1 MVVSS
6 MPVIYGSY
14 LVGIAGRQKPDV
26 WLRSRV
32 IVVWPERLHQKQ
44 YLHDLKGP
52 AAFLQGQDAP

>member
-1 MVVSS
+1 